1 MRKILNKNETIY
13 SFLIIYFSYIVWGDF
28 MFLQM
33 LAQIISNVFF
43 LALHVTNTG
52 SFPPPLSAKRERE
65 LLILKDNGDDDA
77 KNKLI
82 EHNLRL
88 VAHIVKKYYTAEDQD
103 DLISIGTIGLIKAVN
118 TFKCDKKI
126 RLATYAARC
135 IENEILMHF
144 RNNKKCAQDVYISDP
159 IDTDKNG
166 NTLTL
171 IDIIADETNIEDEI
185 DTKIKIQ
192 KLRSILTRVLDEREL
207 QIIKMRY
214 GIGTKELTQRE
225 IAKKLDIS
233 RSYVSRIETSALKKL
248 YDEFK

>member
-1 MRKILNKNETIY
+1 
-13 SFLIIYFSYIVWGDF
+13 
-28 MFLQM
+28 MFFQLF
-33 LAQIISNVFF
+33 AQIISNLFY
-43 LALHVTNTG
+43 LALHVTNAG
-52 SFPPPLSAKRERE
+52 SFPPPLSAKKEME
-65 LLILKDNGDDDA
+65 LLALKEQGDESA

-88 VAHIVKKYYTAEDQD
+88 VAHVVKKYYTVNENQD

-118 TFKCDKKI
+118 TFKADKKI

-144 RNNKKCAQDVYISDP
+144 RNNKKYAQDVYISDP

-171 IDIIADETNIEDEI
+171 IDIIADEGNIEDEI
-185 DTKIKIQ
+185 DTKLKV
-192 KLRSILTRVLDEREL
+192 KRLREILDKALDPREL

-214 GIGTKELTQRE
+214 GLDNTKALTQRE
-225 IAKKLDIS
+225 IAAKLKIS
-233 RSYVSRIETSALKKL
+233 RSYVSRIETAALLKL
-248 YDEFK
+248 KEFF